1 MTHVM
6 NTYARL
12 PVAFTHGEGVWLF
25 DEAGNRYLDALAGI
39 AVSTLGHAHPKLT
52 AALCEQ
58 ARRVIHTSNLYRIP
72 AQEALA
78 ERLCAISG
86 MDEVFFANSGAEAN
100 EGAIKLARLYGHRR
114 GVTCPKIV
122 VMEHAFHGRTLA
134 ALSATGNVKVQQGF
148 GPLVEGFVR
157 VPFGDLAALQAAL
170 DDPEVVAVLFEVI
183 QGEGGVRLASPETVA
198 AIRLLTRAR
207 GVLMMCDEVQ
217 CGVGRTGY
225 WFGWQWA
232 AAALGKTAQEMA
244 PDVMTLAKGLG
255 SGVPIG
261 ALLARGPAAQVFG
274 PGNHGST
281 FGGNPLACVAGL
293 TTLEVVAEEG
303 LLANAAARGAQL
315 KEQLSEALAGL
326 PGVEGV
332 RGQGLMVGVVLDRPA
347 APLVRQA
354 LEEVQLL
361 INVTAERVIRLLPPL
376 ILSAAEADAVVERLV
391 PLVRRFLMSAGH

>member
-1 MTHVM
+1 
-6 NTYARL
+6 
-12 PVAFTHGEGVWLF
+12 
-25 DEAGNRYLDALAGI
+25 
-39 AVSTLGHAHPKLT
+39 
-52 AALCEQ
+52 
-58 ARRVIHTSNLYRIP
+58 
-72 AQEALA
+72 
-78 ERLCAISG
+78 
-86 MDEVFFANSGAEAN
+86 
-100 EGAIKLARLYGHRR
+100 
-114 GVTCPKIV
+114 
-122 VMEHAFHGRTLA
+122 
-134 ALSATGNVKVQQGF
+134 
-148 GPLVEGFVR
+148 
-157 VPFGDLAALQAAL
+157 
-170 DDPEVVAVLFEVI
+170 
-183 QGEGGVRLASPETVA
+183 
-198 AIRLLTRAR
+198 
-207 GVLMMCDEVQ
+207 
-217 CGVGRTGY
+217 
-225 WFGWQWA
+225 
-232 AAALGKTAQEMA
+232 MA

-261 ALLARGPAAQVFG
+261 ALLARGPAAQLFG

-376 ILSAAEADAVVERLV
+376 ILSAAEADAVVDRLV

>member
-1 MTHVM
+1 MTHLM

-12 PVAFTHGEGVWLF
+12 PVAFTHGAGVWLT

-39 AVSTLGHAHPKLT
+39 AVSTLGHAHPRL
-52 AALCEQ
+52 AEAICAQ
-58 ARRVIHTSNLYRIP
+58 AKKVLHTSNLYRIP

-78 ERLCAISG
+78 ERLCALSA
-86 MDEVFFANSGAEAN
+86 MEEVFFANSGAEAN

-114 GVTCPKIV
+114 GIARPKIV
-122 VMEHAFHGRTLA
+122 VMEQAFHGRTLA

-148 GPLVEGFVR
+148 EPLVEGFIR
-157 VPFGDLAALQAAL
+157 VPFGDIAALEAAL
-170 DDPEVVAVLFEVI
+170 ADSDVVAVLFEVI
-183 QGEGGVRLASPETVA
+183 QGEGGIRLAAPEVVR
-198 AIRLLTRAR
+198 AIRSLTAAR

-232 AAALGKTAQEMA
+232 AAALGVAPETLA

-261 ALLARGPAAQVFG
+261 ALLARGPAAGVFG
-274 PGNHGST
+274 PGTHGST

-293 TTLEVVAEEG
+293 TTLAVIEEEG

-315 KEQLSEALAGL
+315 KRVLQQAFADL
-326 PGVEGV
+326 PAVQEV
-332 RGQGLMVGVVLDRPA
+332 RGEGLMIGVVLDRPCGA
-347 APLVRQA
+347 LVRAA
-354 LEEVQLL
+354 LEEARLL

-376 ILSAAEADAVVERLV
+376 VISEAETEEIAARLV
-391 PLVRRFLMSAGH
+391 PLVRRFVMGGE